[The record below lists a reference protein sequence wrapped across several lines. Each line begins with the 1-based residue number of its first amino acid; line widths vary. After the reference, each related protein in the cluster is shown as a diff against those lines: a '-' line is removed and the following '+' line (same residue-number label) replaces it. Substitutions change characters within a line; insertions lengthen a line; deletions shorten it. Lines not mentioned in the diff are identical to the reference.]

1 MNTMNTP
8 RVFRPTTNQGD
19 QWTRTIDDDEVLI
32 FYVGTECGMT
42 TTLVED
48 RLKSAGIDMSQVRVI
63 TPEPEDGEYYDEVR
77 ARKGIGVVI
86 GDSEESP
93 YDIIWDKDTNQIQWV
108 FFGGIESDTIIEL
121 DDMMCSGEDVEPL
134 FIALVEDYKTDEIIE
149 CTEYMGIDLEEILE
163 PLEEYPYLSEALGTL
178 WTEIAI
184 NNSY

>member
-1 MNTMNTP
+1 MNINTP

-48 RLKSAGIDMSQVRVI
+48 RLKSAGIDMSHVRVF

-77 ARKGIGVVI
+77 ARKGIGIVI

-93 YDIIWDKDTNQIQWV
+93 YEIIWDKDPNQIQWV

-121 DDMMCSGEDVEPL
+121 DDAMCSGEDVEPL
-134 FIALVEDYKTDEIIE
+134 FIALVEDYRTNDVIE
-149 CTEYMGIDLEEILE
+149 CVEYMGMDLEEVLE
-163 PLEEYPYLSEALGTL
+163 PLEEYPYLGEALGTL

-184 NNSY
+184 NNNY